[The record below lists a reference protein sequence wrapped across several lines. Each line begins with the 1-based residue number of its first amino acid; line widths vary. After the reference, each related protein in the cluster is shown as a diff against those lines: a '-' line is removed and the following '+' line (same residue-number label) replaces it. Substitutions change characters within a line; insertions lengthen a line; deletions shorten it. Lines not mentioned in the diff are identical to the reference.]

1 MAIRVRY
8 SIKTRLSSDPTN
20 ETYDLGNLNIEVV
33 DDQQEEGGT
42 RSTTLAAGAVD
53 DPIDMCGIA
62 DVKFLHI
69 KTTPVDP
76 LDDPAEVRLKLN
88 GGSEEISI
96 FPLGTSK
103 EGHFLITAA
112 SVTSVTASNPGVVD
126 MKVTVAAAGD

>member
-1 MAIRVRY
+1 MSIRVRY

-20 ETYDLGNLNIEVV
+20 EQYDLGNLNIEVV
-33 DDQQEEGGT
+33 DDQLAEGGT

-53 DPIDMCGIA
+53 EAIDMCGIA

-69 KTTPVDP
+69 RTAPVDP

-88 GGSEEISI
+88 GGSEEIAVLPI
-96 FPLGTSK
+96 GVSK
-103 EGHFLITAA
+103 EGHFLISSAGI
-112 SVTSVTASNPGVVD
+112 TSVTASNPGAVD